1 MRKRKLRGSNE
12 VSARQLLPV
21 TCGLLTQR
29 LGSSSLVAQMVKN
42 LCAGQETQ
50 IQSLGWKDSL
60 EKGMATHSSFLPGEF
75 QGQRSLKGYSSRG
88 LKECDR
94 TEQLILSLSNC

>member
-1 MRKRKLRGSNE
+1 LRKRKLRGNNE

-50 IQSLGWKDSL
+50 IQSLGCKDSL
-60 EKGMATHSSFLPGEF
+60 EKGMATHSSILAWRIP
-75 QGQRSLKGYSSRG
+75 
-88 LKECDR
+88 R
-94 TEQLILSLSNC
+94 TEEPEGLQSKGSQRE

>member
-1 MRKRKLRGSNE
+1 LRKRKLRGNNE

-50 IQSLGWKDSL
+50 IQSLGCKDSL
-60 EKGMATHSSFLPGEF
+60 EKGMATHSSIFAWRIP
-75 QGQRSLKGYSSRG
+75 
-88 LKECDR
+88 R
-94 TEQLILSLSNC
+94 TEEPEGLQSKGSQRE